1 LAGEHTRGGGCG
13 LIRFNARNLT
23 RSDSR
28 MKVRLMVLPD
38 KLSGGAWP
46 SSVRGVSCLLKCSNE
61 QDPRPM
67 LLPGSLSKGTHRGPL
82 LIKQRKGRSTAG
94 LYALNLL
101 GYTRPTMTGTTRCD
115 PERGN

>member
-1 LAGEHTRGGGCG
+1 ME
-13 LIRFNARNLT
+13 
-23 RSDSR
+23 
-28 MKVRLMVLPD
+28 P
-38 KLSGGAWP
+38 
-46 SSVRGVSCLLKCSNE
+46 NE

-101 GYTRPTMTGTTRCD
+101 GYTELVILASLGPNAAYNDRYNEM
-115 PERGN
+115 

>member
-1 LAGEHTRGGGCG
+1 
-13 LIRFNARNLT
+13 
-23 RSDSR
+23 

-46 SSVRGVSCLLKCSNE
+46 SSVRGVSCPLKCGNE

-67 LLPGSLSKGTHRGPL
+67 LLPGSLSLGTYRGPL
-82 LIKQRKGRSTAG
+82 AKSQRKGRSTAG

-101 GYTRPTMTGTTRCD
+101 GNTRPTMVGTMGCD
-115 PERGN
+115 SERRS